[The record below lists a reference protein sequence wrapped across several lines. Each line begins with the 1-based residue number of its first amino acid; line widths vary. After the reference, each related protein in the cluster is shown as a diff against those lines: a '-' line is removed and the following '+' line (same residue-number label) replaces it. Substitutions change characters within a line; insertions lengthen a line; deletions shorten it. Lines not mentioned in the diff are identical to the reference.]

1 MRVSE
6 RLAHVPLGRN
16 AIGLREADMNTSKLT
31 RRRLIRR
38 GLAAM
43 AVSVAA
49 PIAVPGH
56 ALGRNGLVPPGER
69 ICMGFAGLGG
79 QGSGHLF
86 GGAWTYLP
94 GGYLARNDVQV
105 LAVCDVQQSRAEDG
119 KRRVEE
125 HYQQRFGSGGYSGV
139 SAYTDFRRMIERDDI
154 DAVLI
159 AASYHAQGF
168 LAMLAARAGKDVY
181 CEKPTSITIRWGR
194 AMVEAFQR
202 HGRIFQAG
210 TQQRSEYDGKFRRAI
225 ELVRGGAVGTLKTV
239 YAYQQGGGFSAPA
252 PRPGTAGEN
261 PPGVDWDAYVGPLPW
276 FLYDGN
282 TSGHRFGW
290 GDINWG
296 QHHYDIVQWGI
307 GADDTGP
314 VEIGLRDGAPCLKY
328 AKGVEVIGGPYPGE
342 AWIPGGAC
350 FVGSGGRIVVHRNGL
365 TADPPEI
372 LRQPPGPE
380 GNVYYS
386 DSHST
391 NFLDCVRT
399 RQRPICDAEIA
410 HRGNSL
416 LLLAGIA
423 QRLSRMLRWD
433 PQREVFEGDD
443 EANRM
448 LSLAPREGWTL
459 G

>member
-1 MRVSE
+1 MNASRV
-6 RLAHVPLGRN
+6 
-16 AIGLREADMNTSKLT
+16 T
-31 RRRLIRR
+31 RRGLLRR
-38 GLAAM
+38 GFGALAAM
-43 AVSVAA
+43 AA
-49 PIAVPGH
+49 PMVLPSH
-56 ALGRNGLVPPGER
+56 VLGRNGLVPPSER
-69 ICMGFAGLGG
+69 IAMGFTGLGG

-94 GGYLARNDVQV
+94 GGYLARSDVQV
-105 LAVCDVQQSRAEDG
+105 LAVCDVQRSRADDA
-119 KRRVEE
+119 KQRVEQ
-125 HYQQRFGSGGYSGV
+125 HYQQRYGVGSYPGV
-139 SAYTDFRRMIERDDI
+139 SAYDDFRQMILRDDI

-194 AMVEAFQR
+194 AMVDAFQR

-210 TQQRSEYDGKFRRAI
+210 TQQRSEYEGRFRRAV
-225 ELVRGGAVGTLKTV
+225 EFVRGGAIGTLKTV

-252 PRPGTAGEN
+252 PQASGSREI
-261 PPGVDWDAYVGPLPW
+261 PPGVHWDAYVGPLPW
-276 FLYDGN
+276 FPFDGN

-307 GADDTGP
+307 GADDDGP
-314 VEIGLRDGAPCLKY
+314 VEIGLRDGRPLIKY
-328 AKGVEVIGGPYPGE
+328 ARGVEVVGGNYPGE

-350 FVGSGGRIVVHRNGL
+350 FVGTNGRIVVHRDGL

-372 LRQPPGPE
+372 LRQSPGPE

-386 DSHST
+386 DSHSR

-416 LLLAGIA
+416 LLLGGIA
-423 QRLSRMLRWD
+423 QRLNRTLRWD
-433 PQREVFEGDD
+433 PQREEFLGDE

>member
-1 MRVSE
+1 
-6 RLAHVPLGRN
+6 
-16 AIGLREADMNTSKLT
+16 MNHSKIT
-31 RRRLIRR
+31 RRRMLHR
-38 GLAAM
+38 GACTLAA
-43 AVSVAA
+43 AVAA
-49 PIAVPGH
+49 PIVLPGRV
-56 ALGRNGLVPPGER
+56 LGRNGAVPPSER
-69 ICMGFAGLGG
+69 ICMGFTGLGG

-105 LAVCDVQQSRAEDG
+105 LAVCDVQRSRADG
-119 KRRVEE
+119 AKQRVEQ
-125 HYQQRFGSGGYSGV
+125 HYQQRDGVGSYPGV
-139 SAYTDFRRMIERDDI
+139 TAYDDFRQMIERDDI

-194 AMVEAFQR
+194 AMVDTFQR

-210 TQQRSEYDGKFRRAI
+210 TQQRSEYDGKFRRAV
-225 ELVRGGAVGTLKTV
+225 ELVRGGAIGTLKTV
-239 YAYQQGGGFSAPA
+239 YAYQQGGGFSAPD
-252 PRPGTAGEN
+252 PQPGTAREI
-261 PPGVDWDAYVGPLPW
+261 PPGVNWDAYVGPLPW
-276 FLYDGN
+276 FPYDGN

-314 VEIGLRDGAPCLKY
+314 VEIALQDGKPLLKY
-328 AKGVEVIGGPYPGE
+328 ANGVEVVGGPYPGE
-342 AWIPGGAC
+342 GWIPGGAC
-350 FVGSGGRIVVHRNGL
+350 FVGTNGRIVVHRDGL

-372 LRQPPGPE
+372 LRQSPGAE

-386 DSHST
+386 DSHSG

-416 LLLAGIA
+416 LLLGGIA
-423 QRLSRMLRWD
+423 QRLNRTLRWD
-433 PQREVFEGDD
+433 PQLEQFQDDD

-448 LSLAPREGWTL
+448 VSLAPREGWTL

>member
-1 MRVSE
+1 MKDIRQN
-6 RLAHVPLGRN
+6 RRNFIRCGLG
-16 AIGLREADMNTSKLT
+16 AV
-31 RRRLIRR
+31 
-38 GLAAM
+38 AA
-43 AVSVAA
+43 VAA
-49 PIAVPGH
+49 PIVLPGH
-56 ALGRNGLVPPGER
+56 VLGRDGQTPPSER
-69 ICMGFAGLGG
+69 IGMGFAGLGG

-105 LAVCDVQQSRAEDG
+105 LAVCDVQRSRAEAA
-119 KRRVEE
+119 KQRVQQS
-125 HYQQRFGSGGYSGV
+125 YQERFGGPLDRGV
-139 SAYTDFRRMIERDDI
+139 SAHDDFREMIQRDDV

-168 LAMLAARAGKDVY
+168 LAMLAARAGKDIY

-194 AMVEAFQR
+194 ALVEACQR

-210 TQQRSEYDGKFRRAI
+210 TQQRSEYEGRFRRAV
-225 ELVRGGAVGTLKTV
+225 ELVRGGAIGTLQTV
-239 YAYQQGGGFSAPA
+239 YAYQQGGGFSPA
-252 PRPGTAGEN
+252 PPEPDHGREIPADIN
-261 PPGVDWDAYVGPLPW
+261 WDAYVGPLPW
-276 FLYDGN
+276 FPFDNN

-296 QHHYDIVQWGI
+296 QHHYDIVQWGV

-314 VEIGLRDGAPCLKY
+314 VEIGLQDGRPLLTY
-328 AKGVEVIGGPYPGE
+328 AHGVQVVGGNYPGE
-342 AWIPGGAC
+342 DWIPGGAC
-350 FVGSGGRIVVHRNGL
+350 FVGTHGRIVVHRNGL
-365 TADPPEI
+365 TADPPEL
-372 LRQPPGPE
+372 LRATPEPE
-380 GNVYYS
+380 GYVYYS
-386 DSHST
+386 DSHSG

-416 LLLAGIA
+416 LLLGGIA
-423 QRLSRMLRWD
+423 QRLNRTLRWD
-433 PQREVFEGDD
+433 PQREQFTDD
-443 EANRM
+443 EQANRM

>member
-1 MRVSE
+1 M
-6 RLAHVPLGRN
+6 N
-16 AIGLREADMNTSKLT
+16 ASKLT
-31 RRRLIRR
+31 RRRLLRR
-38 GLAAM
+38 GLGVLAAAFP
-43 AVSVAA
+43 AV
-49 PIAVPGH
+49 VPGR
-56 ALGRNGLVPPGER
+56 ALGRGGLLPPSER
-69 ICMGFAGLGG
+69 IAMGFTGLGG

-105 LAVCDVQQSRAEDG
+105 LAVCDVQQARADG
-119 KRRVEE
+119 ARQRVEE
-125 HYQQRFGSGGYSGV
+125 HYAQRFGAAGHRGV
-139 SAYTDFRRMIERDDI
+139 AAYTDFRRMIERDDL

-181 CEKPTSITIRWGR
+181 CEKPTSITVRWGR
-194 AMVEAFQR
+194 ALADTCRR
-202 HGRIFQAG
+202 HGRVFQAG
-210 TQQRSEYDGKFRRAI
+210 TQQRSEYEGRFRRAV
-225 ELVRGGAVGTLKTV
+225 ELVRAGAVGRLKTV
-239 YAYQQGGGFSAPA
+239 YAYQQGGGFSVPA
-252 PRPGTAGEN
+252 PQPHDARAV
-261 PPGVDWDAYVGPLPW
+261 PPDVDWDAYVGPMPR
-276 FLYDGN
+276 FAYDGN

-314 VEIGLRDGAPCLKY
+314 VEIALHEGHPVLKF
-328 AKGVEVIGGPYPGE
+328 AGGVEVIGGPYPGE
-342 AWIPGGAC
+342 PWIPGGAC
-350 FVGSGGRIVVHRNGL
+350 FVGTEGRIVVHRDAL

-372 LRQPPGPE
+372 LRQAPGPE
-380 GNVYYS
+380 TGVYYS
-386 DSHST
+386 DSHSG

-399 RQRPICDAEIA
+399 RQRPICDAETA

-423 QRLSRMLRWD
+423 QRLNRTLRWD
-433 PQREVFEGDD
+433 PQRELFPDDD

>member
-1 MRVSE
+1 MKHSQITR
-6 RLAHVPLGRN
+6 RRMLHRGACALAAAVAAPIVLPGHVLGRN
-16 AIGLREADMNTSKLT
+16 A
-31 RRRLIRR
+31 
-38 GLAAM
+38 
-43 AVSVAA
+43 
-49 PIAVPGH
+49 AVP
-56 ALGRNGLVPPGER
+56 PSER
-69 ICMGFAGLGG
+69 ICMGFTGLGG

-105 LAVCDVQQSRAEDG
+105 LAVCDVQRPRADG
-119 KRRVEE
+119 AQQRVEQ
-125 HYQQRFGSGGYSGV
+125 HYQQRYGVGSYPGV
-139 SAYTDFRRMIERDDI
+139 TAYDDFRQMIERDDI

-168 LAMLAARAGKDVY
+168 MAMLAARAGKDVY

-194 AMVEAFQR
+194 AMVDTFRR

-210 TQQRSEYDGKFRRAI
+210 TQQRSEYDGKFRRAV
-225 ELVRGGAVGTLKTV
+225 ELVRGGAIGTLKTV
-239 YAYQQGGGFSAPA
+239 YAYQQGGGFSAPD
-252 PRPGTAGEN
+252 PQPGTVRDV
-261 PPGVDWDAYVGPLPW
+261 PPGVNWDAYVGPLPW
-276 FLYDGN
+276 FPYDGN

-314 VEIGLRDGAPCLKY
+314 VEIALQDGKPLLKY
-328 AKGVEVIGGPYPGE
+328 ANGVEVVGGPYPGE
-342 AWIPGGAC
+342 GWIPGGAC
-350 FVGSGGRIVVHRNGL
+350 FVGTNGRIVVHRDGL

-372 LRQPPGPE
+372 LRQAPGAE
-380 GNVYYS
+380 GNVYFS
-386 DSHST
+386 DSHSG

-416 LLLAGIA
+416 LLLGGIA
-423 QRLSRMLRWD
+423 QRLNRTLRWD
-433 PQREVFEGDD
+433 PQREQFLDDD